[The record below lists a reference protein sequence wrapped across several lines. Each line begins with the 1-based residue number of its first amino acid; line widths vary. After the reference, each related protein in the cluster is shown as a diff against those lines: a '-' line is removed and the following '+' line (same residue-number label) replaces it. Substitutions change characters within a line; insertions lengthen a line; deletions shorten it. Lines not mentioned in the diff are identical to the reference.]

1 MDGKKIPVYAQG
13 QNIRDWIYVEDHCK
27 GILAIFY
34 GGKVGEKYN
43 IGGECEV
50 KNIDLV
56 RTIIKLMGA
65 SEDLIE
71 FVEDRPGHDLRY
83 SISNAKINER
93 LKYALNHT
101 NLIMFNDTQFVNRKE
116 EVITGTNAL
125 SISGGM
131 NSQWSVDLNKLK
143 KLNDRFEKVS
153 EQIDNLELL
162 KTDLDYKLSNDIIRI
177 NDPIKWKQYDNQFDK
192 TDRQIAKLEDKQF
205 DIQCKIEEIEK
216 EGK

>member
-1 MDGKKIPVYAQG
+1 M
-13 QNIRDWIYVEDHCK
+13 
-27 GILAIFY
+27 
-34 GGKVGEKYN
+34 
-43 IGGECEV
+43 
-50 KNIDLV
+50 
-56 RTIIKLMGA
+56 
-65 SEDLIE
+65 
-71 FVEDRPGHDLRY
+71 
-83 SISNAKINER
+83 
-93 LKYALNHT
+93 
-101 NLIMFNDTQFVNRKE
+101 
-116 EVITGTNAL
+116 
-125 SISGGM
+125 
-131 NSQWSVDLNKLK
+131 NKLK